1 MAEGEQLVIRN
12 AGQFHPNTPVW
23 DDGTWTPLPRLEG
36 EVSADVCVVGLGGS
50 GLTCIGE
57 LLRRGVSVIGIDAGA
72 VAGGAAGRNGGF
84 LLAGT
89 YDFYHDAVARHGRER
104 ARRIYRLTMDEILRI
119 AAETPEAVRLTG
131 SLRIGD
137 SEDEVEDCRRHLAA
151 LRADDLPG
159 EWYEGPEGRGLLLPT
174 DGVFNPLHR
183 CRILARRAAEAGAR
197 LYEHTPALDVR
208 PGQVL
213 TPGGTIRCGQVVV
226 AVDGRLEAV
235 LAELA
240 PRIRTARLQMIA
252 TAPTDE
258 VRFPRP
264 VYARWG
270 FEYWQQLPDGRIAL
284 GGFRDAGGESQ
295 WTHAAEPCEPV
306 QGPLERFLRERLG
319 VRAPVTHRWA
329 ACVGFTPTGLP
340 ILEQVRPRVWAA
352 GAYSGTGNVIGALC
366 GRAAAEL
373 ALGAKSEPGEVFGSA
388 REAEAAA
395 G

>member
-1 MAEGEQLVIRN
+1 MTPDVAQEIHR
-12 AGQFHPNTPVW
+12 NTPVW
-23 DDGTWTPLPRLEG
+23 DDGAWTPLPALDG
-36 EVSADVCVVGLGGS
+36 DASADVCVVGLGGS

-57 LLRRGVSVIGIDAGA
+57 LLRRGVRVIGIDAGQ

-89 YDFYHDAVARHGRER
+89 YDFYHDAVQRHGHHR
-104 ARRIYRLTMDEILRI
+104 ARRIYRLTLDEVRRI

-131 SLRIGD
+131 SLRIAD
-137 SEDEVEDCRRHLAA
+137 SDEEAEDCRHHLAA
-151 LRADDLPG
+151 LRADDLPA
-159 EWYEGPEGRGLLLPT
+159 EWYDGPEGRGLVLPT
-174 DGVFNPLHR
+174 DGAFNPLRR
-183 CRILARRAAEAGAR
+183 CRILARRAVDAGAR
-197 LYEHTPALDVR
+197 LYEHTPALDIQPSEV
-208 PGQVL
+208 V
-213 TPGGTIRCGQVVV
+213 TPAGTIRCDQVIA

-235 LAELA
+235 FPELA
-240 PRIRTARLQMIA
+240 PRIRTARLQMVA

-295 WTHAAEPCEPV
+295 WTHEADPCAPV
-306 QGPLERFLRERLG
+306 QGSLEHFLRERLG

-329 ACVGFTPTGLP
+329 ASVSFSTTGLP
-340 ILEQVRPRVWAA
+340 ILEEVRPRVWAA
-352 GAYSGTGNVIGALC
+352 GGYSGTGNVIGALC

-373 ALGAKSEPGEVFGSA
+373 ALGAESALGEVFASAPEEAPSA
-388 REAEAAA
+388 R
-395 G
+395 